1 MLAAKGAIAH
11 IPKPKNISNLKERKE
26 QSQPV
31 IHKEYDEKDQRKNSA
46 TAIFLTRHDSA
57 NISRKHR
64 LLHKRLA

>member
-31 IHKEYDEKDQRKNSA
+31 IHKEYDKKDQRKILA
-46 TAIFLTRHDSA
+46 VARFLARHETAKFQKSKDYSI
-57 NISRKHR
+57 NG
-64 LLHKRLA
+64 